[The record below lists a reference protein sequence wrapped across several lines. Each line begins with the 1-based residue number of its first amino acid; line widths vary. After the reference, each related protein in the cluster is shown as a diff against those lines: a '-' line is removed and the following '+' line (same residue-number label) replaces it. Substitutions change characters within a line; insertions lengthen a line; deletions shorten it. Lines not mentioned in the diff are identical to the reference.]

1 MNQLFK
7 DLLETNNTWF
17 GTTSNTCIEQHW
29 ATNGNEK
36 VVDLLL
42 SFGADAHNN
51 NTGETI
57 CDVIRQNIPNF
68 DPVKFNKTRKGR
80 PIKNILFN
88 MIELADNVE
97 GFRMYVSNRDD
108 MDWNA
113 DNGQYTLLQY
123 ASEQGRDKITAYLLD
138 HGAEPGRCA
147 INARPAWG
155 IAAYHGYHKVLSVL

>member
-1 MNQLFK
+1 MHPGIEINSEDMKGEDTPLFYA
-7 DLLETNNTWF
+7 
-17 GTTSNTCIEQHW
+17 
-29 ATNGNEK
+29 ATAGNEK
-36 VVDLLL
+36 AVDLLL

-88 MIELADNVE
+88 IIELADNAE
-97 GFRMYVSNRDD
+97 GFNMYVSNRDE

-123 ASEQGRDKITAYLLD
+123 ASEQGRHKITAYL
-138 HGAEPGRCA
+138 GSRGR
-147 INARPAWG
+147 AREVCYQW
-155 IAAYHGYHKVLSVL
+155 